1 MGQISKNSTVLI
13 KVEYSML
20 VISNAEKVTEK
31 YSVFIKVKELIRAIF
46 SMLRDNSF
54 LSFVINTGIIKRCL

>member
-1 MGQISKNSTVLI
+1 MGQISKKPTVLI

-46 SMLRDNSF
+46 SMLRGNSF
-54 LSFVINTGIIKRCL
+54 LSFVINTG

>member
-46 SMLRDNSF
+46 STLRGNSF
-54 LSFVINTGIIKRCL
+54 LSFVINTG